1 MLLRNFTKVT
11 LKIGYG
17 KDRIV
22 LPPMTIVNV
31 NECKYP
37 AEYIKKHYGSYVQ
50 ILTEKQEETTDERV
64 DIPAKVKEDMAKQEA
79 VGDVSIIDE
88 AGAKEDEKGD
98 NKGADVDAGDSAGE
112 DNNNDA
118 GDIDNKDDAA
128 GEETADEIEGNL
140 LKQKKMKKQMK
151 RQTTPSQM
159 RNQLRKLERNK
170 PRRNKEL

>member
-64 DIPAKVKEDMAKQEA
+64 DIPTKVKEDMAKQEA
-79 VGDVSIIDE
+79 VGDVSTIDE

-98 NKGADVDAGDSAGE
+98 NKGADVDAGD
-112 DNNNDA
+112 
-118 GDIDNKDDAA
+118 IDNKDDAA
-128 GEETADEIEGNL
+128 SEETADEIEG
-140 LKQKKMKKQMK
+140 KPAETEEDEKADEKADDAVTDEKPAKKTRKKQAK
-151 RQTTPSQM
+151 
-159 RNQLRKLERNK
+159 KK
-170 PRRNKEL
+170 

>member
-17 KDRIV
+17 KDKIV

-50 ILTEKQEETTDERV
+50 ILTEKQEETTDERAN
-64 DIPAKVKEDMAKQEA
+64 IPAKVKEDMAKQEA
-79 VGDVSIIDE
+79 VGDVSTVNE

-98 NKGADVDAGDSAGE
+98 DKGADVDAGDSAGE

-128 GEETADEIEGNL
+128 GEETADEIEG
-140 LKQKKMKKQMK
+140 KSAETEEDEKADDAVTDEKPAKKTRKKQAK
-151 RQTTPSQM
+151 
-159 RNQLRKLERNK
+159 KK
-170 PRRNKEL
+170 

>member
-50 ILTEKQEETTDERV
+50 ILTEKQEETTDERA

-79 VGDVSIIDE
+79 VGDVSTVDE
-88 AGAKEDEKGD
+88 TGAKEDEKGD
-98 NKGADVDAGDSAGE
+98 DKGADVDAGDSAGE

-128 GEETADEIEGNL
+128 GEETADEIEG
-140 LKQKKMKKQMK
+140 KPAETEEDEKADEKADDAVADEKPAKKTRKKQAK
-151 RQTTPSQM
+151 
-159 RNQLRKLERNK
+159 KK
-170 PRRNKEL
+170 

>member
-17 KDRIV
+17 KDKIV

-50 ILTEKQEETTDERV
+50 ILTEKQEETTDERA

-79 VGDVSIIDE
+79 VGDVSTVNE

-98 NKGADVDAGDSAGE
+98 DKGADVDAGDSAGE

-128 GEETADEIEGNL
+128 GEETADEIEG
-140 LKQKKMKKQMK
+140 KSAETEEDEKADEKPAKKTRKKQAK
-151 RQTTPSQM
+151 
-159 RNQLRKLERNK
+159 KK
-170 PRRNKEL
+170 

>member
-17 KDRIV
+17 KDKIV

-50 ILTEKQEETTDERV
+50 ILTEKQEETTDERA

-79 VGDVSIIDE
+79 VGDVSTVNE
-88 AGAKEDEKGD
+88 ADAKEDEKGD
-98 NKGADVDAGDSAGE
+98 DKGADVDAGDSAGE

-128 GEETADEIEGNL
+128 GEETADEIEG
-140 LKQKKMKKQMK
+140 KSAETEEDEKADDAVTDEKPAKKTRKKQAK
-151 RQTTPSQM
+151 
-159 RNQLRKLERNK
+159 KK
-170 PRRNKEL
+170 

>member
-17 KDRIV
+17 KDKIV

-50 ILTEKQEETTDERV
+50 ILTEKQEETTDERA

-79 VGDVSIIDE
+79 VGDVSTVNE

-98 NKGADVDAGDSAGE
+98 DKGADV
-112 DNNNDA
+112 DA

-128 GEETADEIEGNL
+128 GEETADEIEG
-140 LKQKKMKKQMK
+140 KSAETEEDEKADEKADDAVTDEKPAKKTRKKQAK
-151 RQTTPSQM
+151 
-159 RNQLRKLERNK
+159 KK
-170 PRRNKEL
+170 

>member
-17 KDRIV
+17 KDKIV

-50 ILTEKQEETTDERV
+50 ILTEKQEETTDERA

-79 VGDVSIIDE
+79 VGDVSTVNE

-98 NKGADVDAGDSAGE
+98 DKGADIDAGDSAGE

-118 GDIDNKDDAA
+118 GDIDNKDDTA
-128 GEETADEIEGNL
+128 GEETADEIEG
-140 LKQKKMKKQMK
+140 KPAETEEDEKADDAVADEKPAKKTKKKQAK
-151 RQTTPSQM
+151 
-159 RNQLRKLERNK
+159 KK
-170 PRRNKEL
+170 

>member
-17 KDRIV
+17 KDKIV

-50 ILTEKQEETTDERV
+50 ILTEKQEETTDERA

-79 VGDVSIIDE
+79 VGDVSTVNE

-98 NKGADVDAGDSAGE
+98 DKGADVDAGDSAGE

-118 GDIDNKDDAA
+118 GDTDNKDDAA
-128 GEETADEIEGNL
+128 GEETADEIEG
-140 LKQKKMKKQMK
+140 KSAETEEDEKADDAVTDEKPAKKTRKKQAK
-151 RQTTPSQM
+151 
-159 RNQLRKLERNK
+159 KK
-170 PRRNKEL
+170 

>member
-17 KDRIV
+17 KDKIV

-50 ILTEKQEETTDERV
+50 ILTEKQEETTDERA

-79 VGDVSIIDE
+79 VGDVSTVNE

-98 NKGADVDAGDSAGE
+98 DKGAPKMPQLA
-112 DNNNDA
+112 
-118 GDIDNKDDAA
+118 
-128 GEETADEIEGNL
+128 TTL
-140 LKQKKMKKQMK
+140 LTNSKAHLRKQTKMKKQMQ

>member
-17 KDRIV
+17 KDKIV

-50 ILTEKQEETTDERV
+50 ILTEKQEETTDERA

-79 VGDVSIIDE
+79 VGDVSTVDE
-88 AGAKEDEKGD
+88 TGAKEDKEGD
-98 NKGADVDAGDSAGE
+98 DKGADVDAGDSAGE

-128 GEETADEIEGNL
+128 GEETADEIEG
-140 LKQKKMKKQMK
+140 KSAETEEDEKADEKADDAVADEKPAKKTRKKQAK
-151 RQTTPSQM
+151 
-159 RNQLRKLERNK
+159 KK
-170 PRRNKEL
+170 

>member
-17 KDRIV
+17 KDKIV

-50 ILTEKQEETTDERV
+50 ILTEKQEETTDERAY
-64 DIPAKVKEDMAKQEA
+64 IPAKVKEDMAKQEA
-79 VGDVSIIDE
+79 VGDVSTVNE

-98 NKGADVDAGDSAGE
+98 DKGADVDAGDSAGE

-118 GDIDNKDDAA
+118 GDIDNKDDTA
-128 GEETADEIEGNL
+128 GEETADEIEG
-140 LKQKKMKKQMK
+140 KSAETEEDEKADDAVTDEKPAKKTRKKQAK
-151 RQTTPSQM
+151 
-159 RNQLRKLERNK
+159 KK
-170 PRRNKEL
+170 

>member
-17 KDRIV
+17 KDKIV

-50 ILTEKQEETTDERV
+50 ILTEKQEETTDEGA

-79 VGDVSIIDE
+79 VGDVSTVNE

-98 NKGADVDAGDSAGE
+98 DKGADVDAGDSAGE

-118 GDIDNKDDAA
+118 GDTDNKDDAA
-128 GEETADEIEGNL
+128 GEETADEIEG
-140 LKQKKMKKQMK
+140 KSAETEEDEKADDAVTDEKPAKKTRKKQAK
-151 RQTTPSQM
+151 
-159 RNQLRKLERNK
+159 KK
-170 PRRNKEL
+170 

>member
-50 ILTEKQEETTDERV
+50 ILTEKQEETTDERA

-79 VGDVSIIDE
+79 VGDVSTVNE

-98 NKGADVDAGDSAGE
+98 DKGADVDAGDSAGE

-118 GDIDNKDDAA
+118 GDTDNKDDAA
-128 GEETADEIEGNL
+128 GEETADEIEG
-140 LKQKKMKKQMK
+140 KSAETEEDEKADDAVTDEKPAKKTRKKQAK
-151 RQTTPSQM
+151 
-159 RNQLRKLERNK
+159 KK
-170 PRRNKEL
+170 

>member
-17 KDRIV
+17 KDKIV

-50 ILTEKQEETTDERV
+50 ILTEKQEETTDERA

-79 VGDVSIIDE
+79 VGDVSTVDE

-98 NKGADVDAGDSAGE
+98 DKGADVDAGDSAGE

-128 GEETADEIEGNL
+128 GEETADEIEG
-140 LKQKKMKKQMK
+140 KPAETEEEKADEKADDAVTDEKPAKKTRKKQAK
-151 RQTTPSQM
+151 
-159 RNQLRKLERNK
+159 KK
-170 PRRNKEL
+170 

>member
-50 ILTEKQEETTDERV
+50 ILTEKQEETTDERA

-79 VGDVSIIDE
+79 VGDVSTVNE

-98 NKGADVDAGDSAGE
+98 DKGADV
-112 DNNNDA
+112 DA

-128 GEETADEIEGNL
+128 GEETADEIEG
-140 LKQKKMKKQMK
+140 KSAETEEDEKADEKADDAVTDEKPAKKTRKKQAK
-151 RQTTPSQM
+151 
-159 RNQLRKLERNK
+159 KK
-170 PRRNKEL
+170 

>member
-17 KDRIV
+17 KDKIV

-50 ILTEKQEETTDERV
+50 ILTEKQEETTDERA

-79 VGDVSIIDE
+79 VGDVSTVNE

-98 NKGADVDAGDSAGE
+98 DKGADVDAGDSAGE

-128 GEETADEIEGNL
+128 GEETADEIEG
-140 LKQKKMKKQMK
+140 KSAETEEDEKADDAVTDEKPAKKTRKKQAK
-151 RQTTPSQM
+151 
-159 RNQLRKLERNK
+159 KK
-170 PRRNKEL
+170 

>member
-98 NKGADVDAGDSAGE
+98 NKGANVDAGDSAGE

-128 GEETADEIEGNL
+128 GEETADEIEG
-140 LKQKKMKKQMK
+140 KPAETEEDEEADEKADDAVADEKPAKKTRKKQAK
-151 RQTTPSQM
+151 
-159 RNQLRKLERNK
+159 KK
-170 PRRNKEL
+170 